1 MSAGAKPDRSGENC
15 MARIEVVS
23 EVAGTVWKLVA
34 EVGATLA
41 EGDPLVV
48 LESMKMEVPVE
59 APAAGRLVELR
70 VEREDPVDEDQ
81 VIALL
86 ETE

>member
-1 MSAGAKPDRSGENC
+1 
-15 MARIEVVS
+15 MARIEVAS
-23 EVAGTVWKLVA
+23 EVAGTVWKVVA
-34 EVGATLA
+34 EAGSTLA
-41 EGDPLVV
+41 EGDPLVI

-59 APAAGRLVELR
+59 APAAGRLVDLR

-86 ETE
+86 ETG

>member
-1 MSAGAKPDRSGENC
+1 
-15 MARIEVVS
+15 MARIEVAS
-23 EVAGTVWKLVA
+23 EVAGTVWKVVA

-41 EGDPLVV
+41 EGDPLVI

-59 APAAGRLVELR
+59 APAAGRLLELR
-70 VEREDPVDEDQ
+70 VEQEDPVDENQ

-86 ETE
+86 ES

>member
-1 MSAGAKPDRSGENC
+1 

-23 EVAGTVWKLVA
+23 EVAGTVWKVVA

-41 EGDPLVV
+41 EGDPLVI

-70 VEREDPVDEDQ
+70 VEREDPVDEEQ